1 MTAPAS
7 TIVRL
12 NVYDLMAGQAQG
24 VLHALGV
31 GLYHTGVEIGGSE
44 WSFGACDAGTG
55 VFSTTPRVALMNS
68 VYRETVDIGVTTLSQ
83 KEVAAVIAELS
94 VAYQG
99 SSYDLTRVNCNTFTN
114 ALCLRLTGV
123 GIPPWINRAASIGST
138 LTNVLPLQSLGL
150 LPPSKTDAG
159 TAAPASN
166 TASPFSGAGHK
177 LSDSAAATGSAP
189 AAASPGAA
197 PSAEELRQ
205 RRLAAFE
212 KRNAAAPS
220 GGSQ

>member
-1 MTAPAS
+1 MTTPAP

-44 WSFGACDAGTG
+44 WSFGACDVGTG

-83 KEVAAVIAELS
+83 KEIAAVIAELS

-123 GIPPWINRAASIGST
+123 GIPPWINRAANIGST

-159 TAAPASN
+159 TAAPASS

-177 LSDSAAATGSAP
+177 LSDSAAPTGAP
-189 AAASPGAA
+189 AAASSGAA

-212 KRNAAAPS
+212 KRNAS
-220 GGSQ
+220 EGSQ